1 MKETK
6 TEFARI
12 GLVILSMVVSG
23 ILYAVK
29 IQSLELWPYEKK
41 ARILFVAALL
51 LLLTFIIIINTKRNV
66 KFYVTGM
73 ECALTM
79 LLLSGTVYVPEN
91 YLFKLPILLPITL
104 MTVWFME
111 SGGYLALTILSGG
124 LYLVGLCE
132 AEQVIVIFAVG
143 TMMIVLTKQC
153 ENKTFFA
160 LSFLFLILAGSTIHA
175 IYQYMMTEKI
185 DFWML
190 VKTLPAFVITL
201 IPMYGRKAYH
211 FWIRKLAG
219 RKIREINAEDYFLF
233 EKLLEKDEK
242 TYYHSLEVSDLA
254 VKAARK
260 LGADTELVMAGA
272 RYHEIGRLLGEDY
285 VTKGMLL
292 MKQYRFP
299 GIVKEIVLEHNG
311 KNGLPHSK
319 EAAIVMFADTI
330 ISTLNKLEERTFVKN
345 PDKIVASIIDLRV
358 NHGVF
363 NEMTFSMRE
372 YLDFKQAFT
381 SEYQQEKRV

>member
-73 ECALTM
+73 ECAITM

-299 GIVKEIVLEHNG
+299 GIVKEIVLVHNG

-381 SEYQQEKRV
+381 SEYQQGKRV